1 MKRAALLAVAFLTLS
16 GAVPG
21 QVTYKGV
28 TKITLQQASININ
41 GTWNN
46 ADHTGNATMDK
57 LLDKLVAGVK
67 TNVKAVRAL
76 EGTAAEIRKDPQRFI
91 NDDGSVNKSALT
103 EIVKQKFASVGEV
116 SVPTVQLIE
125 AEEGEL
131 R

>member
-1 MKRAALLAVAFLTLS
+1 MKRAALLACAILTLS
-16 GAVPG
+16 GAVLG
-21 QVTYKGV
+21 QVKYKGV

-67 TNVKAVRAL
+67 TNVRAIKAL

-91 NDDGSVNKSALT
+91 NEDGTLNKTALID
-103 EIVKQKFASVGEV
+103 IVKQRFASVGEV